1 MGPRTRRWSLS
12 TQFSLQY
19 ERVNKWAARIG
30 RKSASLQD
38 LRFFWF
44 ERAFRVLGLRFPLGV
59 TIVGLLPALVII
71 FGPTLV
77 GYPAFGGER
86 GLILGSIYF
95 VTLTIQ
101 LYGARYVGRRIKSL
115 KEYVES
121 TLAPNLKVD
130 VSGLYEL
137 RGPIIL
143 FLVLAGTALPAYYM
157 LYDIPV
163 AVKLIQLPCWVF
175 FSFVFATFFSA
186 YGHSMYKIYLMGKLP
201 LHLKP
206 FTEDK
211 TLGLKPFGRT
221 SLQLSGLYFFLV
233 ASSFIPFSISYDQP
247 PLVGLVLALVFLSL
261 GTLLFFAPLLDLRR
275 QLLRAKTENM
285 DWIAHRYTALV
296 TQLKSEGSSS
306 AEEILLTNKLA
317 SIDKLQKDIG
327 QIRTWPFDTQI
338 LESLAAI
345 IVTVIALV
353 VAHYVQVALP

>member
-1 MGPRTRRWSLS
+1 M
-12 TQFSLQY
+12 
-19 ERVNKWAARIG
+19 NKWAARIG

-101 LYGARYVGRRIKSL
+101 LYGVRYVGRRIKSL

-143 FLVLAGTALPAYYM
+143 FLVLAGTALPAYYI

-261 GTLLFFAPLLDLRR
+261 GTLLFFAPLLGLRR
-275 QLLRAKTENM
+275 HLLRAKTENM

-296 TQLKSEGSSS
+296 TQLKSEGPSS